1 MALVDV
7 KKTCLNLVM
16 SFVRKQLEGTSSLI
30 GYRYMHLK
38 ARAAGLVV
46 DRETIRLVMKVMD
59 AEVVSLRAT
68 HKLKRRKYIYNGSN
82 ETWHMDGYDKLKPF
96 SFAIHGCIDGFSRK
110 IIWLRVASSNN
121 DPKVI
126 ASYFID
132 SLSKL
137 KLGQKIIRADR
148 GTENIYVAGIQRYVR
163 RNDEEPPGNGS
174 CFLFGSSTS
183 NQRIESWWSQFR
195 CSYSTWWINYFKDL
209 IEQNIFDSS
218 KTYHVE
224 CIRFCYMGLL
234 QRELEEV
241 SSMWNNHRTRA
252 VRNSECPA
260 GRPAVIYDAPEL
272 FGGYESGR
280 TVAINDLNLN
290 PLYSGFQ
297 PIFLIL
303 LL

>member
-1 MALVDV
+1 MLEFSNEFCQKATRGHLVAY
-7 KKTCLNLVM
+7 LL
-16 SFVRKQLEGTSSLI
+16 
-30 GYRYMHLK
+30 RYMHFK
-38 ARAAGLVV
+38 EQAAALVV

-59 AEVVSLRAT
+59 PEVVSLRGT
-68 HKLKRRKYIYNGSN
+68 HELKRRKYICNGSN
-82 ETWHMDGYDKLKPF
+82 ETWYMDGYDKLKPF
-96 SFAIHGCIDGFSRK
+96 GFAIHGCIDGFSRK

-121 DPKVI
+121 DPKII

-137 KLGQKIIRADR
+137 KLGQKVIRADR

-163 RNDEEPPGNGS
+163 RNDEEPRGNGS

-195 CSYSTWWINYFKDL
+195 RSYSTWWINYFKDL
-209 IEQNIFDSS
+209 IEQNIFDPS
-218 KTYHVE
+218 KAYHVE
-224 CIRFCYMGLL
+224 CIRFCYMRLL

-241 SSMWNNHRTRA
+241 SSMWNNHRMRA
-252 VRNSECPA
+252 VRNCECPA

-280 TVAINDLNLN
+280 TVAISDLNLN

-297 PIFLIL
+297 PIFSIL